1 MKFTLPVFKSI
12 ALAASLSLA
21 FSATSARA
29 DDFDYSAWSTT
40 PTHTGGV
47 GGGGFNYNNS
57 SSLIGT
63 WDNSADF
70 GDLIFIAHF
79 NNTTFDN
86 TALQSDSFISAWGAT
101 QTATY
106 GQSFVAGE
114 GTTSLNDFTFFVN
127 DFGTGSTI
135 MYQAFVMT
143 WTGGLHT
150 GTSSD
155 QSSSTLLYASN
166 PLAYVG
172 NGSFQAVTSTIE
184 GGLSLT
190 AGNSYLIGLTTL
202 GSNVVPPTGA
212 SHVPDQT
219 SSAVLLALGAGVAV
233 AGRRRFLA

>member
-1 MKFTLPVFKSI
+1 MKSALPVFKSI

-21 FSATSARA
+21 FCAPSARA
-29 DDFDYSAWSTT
+29 DYTAWSNSTT
-40 PTHTGGV
+40 RTAGV
-47 GGGGFNYNNS
+47 GGGGFNFNNG
-57 SSLIGT
+57 SSLIGV
-63 WDNSADF
+63 WDNFSDF
-70 GDLIFIAHF
+70 GDLIFTANF

-86 TALQSDSFISAWGAT
+86 TASNSGSSISAWGET

-106 GQSFVAGE
+106 GQTFVAGE
-114 GTTSLNDFTFFVN
+114 GTTSLKDFTFFIS
-127 DFGTGSTI
+127 DFGSGSNTT
-135 MYQAFVMT
+135 YQAFVMT
-143 WTGGLHT
+143 WSGGLHT

-155 QSSSTLLYASN
+155 QSSSTLLYASD

-202 GSNVVPPTGA
+202 GTNVVPPTGS

-219 SSAVLLALGAGVAV
+219 SSAMLLALGAGVVV